1 MRINIVILIACFLLL
16 TQEGMAAQLSDSLQG
31 EGRVNMQ
38 GSIIDTACAI
48 AVESREQTIDMGITP
63 LSEIIRDGHGR
74 TKKFSIEL
82 VNCVLERAGKEDW
95 KQFSVT
101 FDGESDGGLF
111 GVSGDASG
119 IALQLI
125 DSSGN
130 VVVPGESLP
139 LQNIIPGDLQLNY
152 TMRLVAN
159 KNTLKSGDYFSSIRF
174 KLDYF

>member
-1 MRINIVILIACFLLL
+1 MRINIVFLMSGFLFFSHG
-16 TQEGMAAQLSDSLQG
+16 GMAAQLTNSHQG

-38 GSIIDTACAI
+38 GAIIDTACAI

-63 LSEIIRDGHGR
+63 LSDIIRDGHGR

-101 FDGESDGGLF
+101 FDGESDGGFF
-111 GVSGDASG
+111 GVNGDASG

-130 VVVPGESLP
+130 IVVPGESLP
-139 LQNIIPGDLQLNY
+139 LQDITPGDLQLNY
-152 TMRLVAN
+152 AMRLVAN